1 MLDTTNIFKLLIN
14 KTINVFLL
22 DLLISGE
29 HETI

>member
-22 DLLISGE
+22 DLLICGE

>member
-14 KTINVFLL
+14 KTITVFLL